1 MTETDWNSE
10 LIDATVRSDEKR
22 VLTALANGADIDTV
36 CDSGFHQSRTPLI
49 IAGDGCLIDCL
60 NALIGHGAA
69 LEKPD
74 GFGNTAL
81 GFAASGYT
89 SKAVELL
96 VKAGAN
102 VDTQNV
108 TGCTPLMR
116 VKEGAAAK
124 CLLDADAD
132 ITLKSNAG
140 TTAIE
145 YAARNEHADV
155 LSLLL
160 EAVNEKG
167 LQKQMAPH
175 VEAALEEVKEMKD
188 KDLGFEFEWQ
198 KTLPQLEN
206 WLTDYKVIHLREEN
220 NKNIRDK
227 QSGLRQYLQR
237 KPNTPG
243 HSRP

>member
-22 VLTALANGADIDTV
+22 VLTALAKGADIDTV

-49 IAGDGCLIDCL
+49 IAGDGCLVDCL
-60 NALIGHGAA
+60 NVLIGHGAD

-81 GFAASGYT
+81 GFAANGYT
-89 SKAVELL
+89 SRGVEML
-96 VKAGAN
+96 VKAGAK
-102 VDTQNV
+102 VDTQNT

-116 VKEGAAAK
+116 VKSEKAAK
-124 CLLDADAD
+124 CLLEANAD
-132 ITLKSNAG
+132 ITIKSNSG

-145 YAARNEHADV
+145 FAARNEHHDV
-155 LSLLL
+155 LRLLL
-160 EAVNEKG
+160 EAVNEQG

-175 VEAALEEVKEMKD
+175 VEAALAEVNEMKD
-188 KDLGFEFEWQ
+188 QDLGFEFEWQ
-198 KTLPQLEN
+198 KILPQLEN
-206 WLTDYKVIHLREEN
+206 WLSDYKVIHLREEN
-220 NKNIRDK
+220 NKNIRQK

-237 KPNTPG
+237 KPNT
-243 HSRP
+243 SRHPRP